1 MKRIAYRLKYIGSK
15 PIKVPYEASMIK
27 PGEYITNPNV
37 DRCDDE
43 DSDYEEVSE
52 YDDLWGTYTEEEVNS
67 IKSIGGLLCPAEF
80 EDEEDLFIPISDLK
94 LYRRIASYTVR
105 DKAIDF

>member
-1 MKRIAYRLKYIGSK
+1 MKRIAYRLKYIGST

-52 YDDLWGTYTEEEVNS
+52 YDYLW
-67 IKSIGGLLCPAEF
+67 
-80 EDEEDLFIPISDLK
+80 
-94 LYRRIASYTVR
+94 
-105 DKAIDF
+105 